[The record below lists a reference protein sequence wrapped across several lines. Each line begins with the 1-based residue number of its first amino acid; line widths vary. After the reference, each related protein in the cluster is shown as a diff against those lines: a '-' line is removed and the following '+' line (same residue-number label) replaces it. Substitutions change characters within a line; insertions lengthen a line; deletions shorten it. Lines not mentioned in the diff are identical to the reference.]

1 MIEDKFVMENTQN
14 DNSLETIRINYLFL
28 NLNNELE
35 PIHLEFDEKL
45 NKLKKDLIEDRIKF
59 NMDEFF
65 KSI

>member
-1 MIEDKFVMENTQN
+1 MIEDKN
-14 DNSLETIRINYLFL
+14 DNSLENIKINYLFL

-35 PIHLEFDEKL
+35 PIHLEFNDKL
-45 NKLKKDLIEDRIKF
+45 NKLEKGLIEDRIKF

>member
-1 MIEDKFVMENTQN
+1 MIEDKFGIENIQN
-14 DNSLETIRINYLFL
+14 DSSLETIRINYLFL

-35 PIHLEFDEKL
+35 PAHLEFDEKL
-45 NKLKKDLIEDRIKF
+45 NKLERGLIKDRIKF